1 MNSFNIT
8 TSFKFQYTI
17 EAASKELAE
26 EEAEKLFRKEIGETN
41 LSDLEVEL
49 NTIQLDSI
57 QKYDY
62 SFSIEHE
69 NKHFN
74 YCKKNNIPN
83 IVISN
88 GVSGNKDFAELD
100 DYKYIS
106 YDLFT
111 MKEANQITEG
121 LAENIRNIYLNYALF
136 FNLPE
141 ENVKIVGGRINA
153 GLVVKTEHANFIAEA
168 LFDFLVNNRSKF
180 L

>member
-1 MNSFNIT
+1 
-8 TSFKFQYTI
+8 
-17 EAASKELAE
+17 
-26 EEAEKLFRKEIGETN
+26 
-41 LSDLEVEL
+41 
-49 NTIQLDSI
+49 
-57 QKYDY
+57 
-62 SFSIEHE
+62 
-69 NKHFN
+69 
-74 YCKKNNIPN
+74 
-83 IVISN
+83 
-88 GVSGNKDFAELD
+88 
-100 DYKYIS
+100 
-106 YDLFT
+106 